1 MGLDIL
7 PNNKGS
13 ASRAQHPLP
22 AGSNTGA
29 SASSEITSSQNKP
42 QSLSSELHE
51 STEVAAVAGAAGR
64 SSSTN
69 GVVPVLE
76 QPCEGELGD
85 MLDHFLQ
92 SFEQHV
98 GSCRAREEMETS
110 GVSSTES
117 CQPHTLMNTYKKNKD
132 HTTTPYMPQL
142 QRSTHRI
149 ECSQAPELHI
159 DENESQESH
168 SQSRKA
174 HAGRAVSPKHIEETR
189 PTSKRQNKRRQ
200 KPYLFSLEKKKVK
213 VKVRKPDDAV
223 NRNPHARKEKQL
235 KQIPVVNLER
245 RELLPVKVATPRHIC
260 QNLKGKVG
268 NISNN

>member
-42 QSLSSELHE
+42 QSLTSELRE

-64 SSSTN
+64 SSSAN

-98 GSCRAREEMETS
+98 ESCRAREDMETS
-110 GVSSTES
+110 GVSSTET
-117 CQPHTLMNTYKKNKD
+117 CQPHTLMNTYKKTKD

-142 QRSTHRI
+142 QKSTHRI
-149 ECSQAPELHI
+149 ECSQTPELHI
-159 DENESQESH
+159 HENESQESR

-174 HAGRAVSPKHIEETR
+174 HAGRTVSPKHIEETK

-200 KPYLFSLEKKKVK
+200 KPYLFSLEKK
-213 VKVRKPDDAV
+213 VKVRKPDNVV

-245 RELLPVKVATPRHIC
+245 RELLPVRVATPRHIC

>member
-51 STEVAAVAGAAGR
+51 STEVAVVAGAAGR

-76 QPCEGELGD
+76 RPCEGELGD

-98 GSCRAREEMETS
+98 ESCRAREEMETS

-117 CQPHTLMNTYKKNKD
+117 CQSLTLVNTYKKNKD

-149 ECSQAPELHI
+149 ECSQIPELHI
-159 DENESQESH
+159 DENESSQESR

-174 HAGRAVSPKHIEETR
+174 HAGRTVSPKHIEETR
-189 PTSKRQNKRRQ
+189 PTSKRQKKRRQ
-200 KPYLFSLEKKKVK
+200 KPYLFSLEKKK

-223 NRNPHARKEKQL
+223 NRNPHARKENQL
-235 KQIPVVNLER
+235 KQIPMVNLER

-268 NISNN
+268 NISNS